1 MYQTITMKQLL
12 RGVAVLLA
20 VLIPAAVYLGARQK
34 SGPAVEAGSWGLSFQ
49 TPGQPPKADVTA
61 DQLREY
67 DAKYIGDTNG
77 KTIYLTFDCGYE
89 NGNTGTILDV
99 LKKHNAPAA
108 FFVVGNYITSA
119 PEMVQRM
126 VQEGHTLGN
135 HTWSHPNMSEISSRQ
150 SFLDYRPPQGVYSVD
165 NLKMAKELGYQT
177 VFWSLAYVD
186 WKQDQQPTEEYAMEK
201 LTQRIH
207 NGAVVLLHNTSATNA
222 AVLDRVLTAWE
233 ADGYQFG
240 TLDELFAD

>member
-1 MYQTITMKQLL
+1 M
-12 RGVAVLLA
+12 
-20 VLIPAAVYLGARQK
+20 P
-34 SGPAVEAGSWGLSFQ
+34 
-49 TPGQPPKADVTA
+49 
-61 DQLREY
+61 
-67 DAKYIGDTNG
+67 
-77 KTIYLTFDCGYE
+77 
-89 NGNTGTILDV
+89 
-99 LKKHNAPAA
+99 
-108 FFVVGNYITSA
+108 
-119 PEMVQRM
+119 
-126 VQEGHTLGN
+126 
-135 HTWSHPNMSEISSRQ
+135 EISSRK
-150 SFLDYRPPQGVYSVD
+150 SFLEQLQKVEEAYQACTGETMSHYYRPPQGVYSVD